1 VPYIVAT
8 KRPPEIP
15 VLGSINEPALAA
27 KGVKVERGSS
37 GLALAFVSRRAVA
50 TLEEARQIVAAK
62 LPTDAS
68 VYDLGLPDSGTVT
81 LPDGT
86 VIEVEPVL
94 WHTLAAIVGEDGY
107 RYRGEH
113 QHAEILDAFNTQA
126 SGHGKEMAK

>member
-1 VPYIVAT
+1 VAT
-8 KRPPEIP
+8 KRPDP
-15 VLGSINEPALAA
+15 LANESHDPLSGPRDPALQRATS
-27 KGVKVERGSS
+27 V
-37 GLALAFVSRRAVA
+37 VSHRAVA